1 MSNDIEKRLKGE
13 QVHKTGPRGEALFC
27 MTAVY
32 QFILAVTAA
41 AAFGDSWSGSSG
53 CTGGRAAAASWIA
66 PGCVVEAFPIAIAEA
81 FPICLAPGARTD
93 IMSAAAVAAAAS
105 AITAATA
112 VAAASAAATAV
123 AAASAAAAAAA
134 VAAASAAAAAAAVA
148 AASAAAAAVAAA
160 AATSTAASTVIAA
173 SASTVVATAT
183 ATSTIT
189 TIPSTSTNSKATHIL
204 YSPFLLVCTISYGTL
219 RQSVSDCL
227 NVFYCHPLFFSS

>member
-27 MTAVY
+27 MTNVY
-32 QFILAVTAA
+32 QFILAVAAA

-105 AITAATA
+105 AITAA
-112 VAAASAAATAV
+112 SAAAT
-123 AAASAAAAAAA
+123 
-134 VAAASAAAAAAAVA
+134 
-148 AASAAAAAVAAA
+148 AVAAA
-160 AATSTAASTVIAA
+160 AATSTATSTAATTVIAA
-173 SASTVVATAT
+173 AATTVV

-204 YSPFLLVCTISYGTL
+204 YSPFLLVCTISYGTR
-219 RQSVSDCL
+219 RQSVT
-227 NVFYCHPLFFSS
+227 VFLS

>member
-112 VAAASAAATAV
+112 VAAASAAAAATAV
-123 AAASAAAAAAA
+123 AAASAA
-134 VAAASAAAAAAAVA
+134 
-148 AASAAAAAVAAA
+148 AAAAAVAAA

>member
-27 MTAVY
+27 MTNVY
-32 QFILAVTAA
+32 QFILAVAAA

-105 AITAATA
+105 AITAA
-112 VAAASAAATAV
+112 SAAAT
-123 AAASAAAAAAA
+123 
-134 VAAASAAAAAAAVA
+134 
-148 AASAAAAAVAAA
+148 AVAAA
-160 AATSTAASTVIAA
+160 AATSTATSTAATTVIAA
-173 SASTVVATAT
+173 AATTVIAAAATTVV

>member
-66 PGCVVEAFPIAIAEA
+66 PGCVVEATVI
-81 FPICLAPGARTD
+81 
-93 IMSAAAVAAAAS
+93 AAAAS
-105 AITAATA
+105 AVTAAARAST
-112 VAAASAAATAV
+112 VAAAST
-123 AAASAAAAAAA
+123 
-134 VAAASAAAAAAAVA
+134 
-148 AASAAAAAVAAA
+148 
-160 AATSTAASTVIAA
+160 T
-173 SASTVVATAT
+173 TVVTAT

-189 TIPSTSTNSKATHIL
+189 TIPSTSTKSKATHIL

-227 NVFYCHPLFFSS
+227 NVFYCHPLFFFS

>member
-27 MTAVY
+27 MTNVY
-32 QFILAVTAA
+32 QFILAVAAA

-105 AITAATA
+105 AITAA
-112 VAAASAAATAV
+112 SAAAT
-123 AAASAAAAAAA
+123 
-134 VAAASAAAAAAAVA
+134 
-148 AASAAAAAVAAA
+148 AVAAA
-160 AATSTAASTVIAA
+160 AATSTATSTAATTVIAA
-173 SASTVVATAT
+173 AATTVV

-189 TIPSTSTNSKATHIL
+189 TSPSTSTNSKATHIL

>member
-27 MTAVY
+27 MTNVY
-32 QFILAVTAA
+32 QFILAVAAA

-112 VAAASAAATAV
+112 VAAASA
-123 AAASAAAAAAA
+123 S
-134 VAAASAAAAAAAVA
+134 AAAAAVA

-204 YSPFLLVCTISYGTL
+204 YSPFLLVCTISYGTP

-227 NVFYCHPLFFSS
+227 NVFYCHPLFFFS

>member
-105 AITAATA
+105 ALTAATA
-112 VAAASAAATAV
+112 VAAAAASSSAA
-123 AAASAAAAAAA
+123 S
-134 VAAASAAAAAAAVA
+134 SFI
-148 AASAAAAAVAAA
+148 S
-160 AATSTAASTVIAA
+160 A

-227 NVFYCHPLFFSS
+227 NVFYCHPLFFFS

>member
-32 QFILAVTAA
+32 QFILAVAAA

-112 VAAASAAATAV
+112 VAAAAAAAAATAV
-123 AAASAAAAAAA
+123 AAASAAASAAA
-134 VAAASAAAAAAAVA
+134 VAAASAAAT
-148 AASAAAAAVAAA
+148 AVAAA

>member
-32 QFILAVTAA
+32 QFILAVAAA

-112 VAAASAAATAV
+112 VAAASAAT
-123 AAASAAAAAAA
+123 SAAAT
-134 VAAASAAAAAAAVA
+134 
-148 AASAAAAAVAAA
+148 AVAAA

>member
-112 VAAASAAATAV
+112 VAAASAAA
-123 AAASAAAAAAA
+123 AAAA
-134 VAAASAAAAAAAVA
+134 VAAASAA
-148 AASAAAAAVAAA
+148 AAAAAVAAA

>member
-1 MSNDIEKRLKGE
+1 
-13 QVHKTGPRGEALFC
+13 

-32 QFILAVTAA
+32 QFILAVAAA

-105 AITAATA
+105 AITAAT
-112 VAAASAAATAV
+112 
-123 AAASAAAAAAA
+123 
-134 VAAASAAAAAAAVA
+134 
-148 AASAAAAAVAAA
+148 AVAAA

>member
-27 MTAVY
+27 MTNVY
-32 QFILAVTAA
+32 QFILAVAAA

-105 AITAATA
+105 AITAA
-112 VAAASAAATAV
+112 SAAAT
-123 AAASAAAAAAA
+123 
-134 VAAASAAAAAAAVA
+134 
-148 AASAAAAAVAAA
+148 AVAAA
-160 AATSTAASTVIAA
+160 AATSTA
-173 SASTVVATAT
+173 
-183 ATSTIT
+183 TSTRC
-189 TIPSTSTNSKATHIL
+189 
-204 YSPFLLVCTISYGTL
+204 V
-219 RQSVSDCL
+219 
-227 NVFYCHPLFFSS
+227 

>member
-27 MTAVY
+27 MTNVY
-32 QFILAVTAA
+32 QFILPVAAA

-105 AITAATA
+105 AITAA
-112 VAAASAAATAV
+112 SAAAT
-123 AAASAAAAAAA
+123 
-134 VAAASAAAAAAAVA
+134 
-148 AASAAAAAVAAA
+148 AVAAA
-160 AATSTAASTVIAA
+160 AATSTATSTAATTVIAA
-173 SASTVVATAT
+173 AATTVV

>member
-32 QFILAVTAA
+32 QFILAVAAA

-112 VAAASAAATAV
+112 VAAA
-123 AAASAAAAAAA
+123 AAAAAA
-134 VAAASAAAAAAAVA
+134 
-148 AASAAAAAVAAA
+148 
-160 AATSTAASTVIAA
+160 TATVIAA

-227 NVFYCHPLFFSS
+227 NVFYCHPLFFFS

>member
-27 MTAVY
+27 MTNVY
-32 QFILAVTAA
+32 QFILAVAAA

-105 AITAATA
+105 AITAASAAATA
-112 VAAASAAATAV
+112 VAAAASAITAASAAATAV
-123 AAASAAAAAAA
+123 AAA
-134 VAAASAAAAAAAVA
+134 
-148 AASAAAAAVAAA
+148 
-160 AATSTAASTVIAA
+160 AATSTATSTAATTVIAA
-173 SASTVVATAT
+173 AATTVV

>member
-27 MTAVY
+27 MTNVY
-32 QFILAVTAA
+32 QFILAVAAA

-105 AITAATA
+105 AITAA
-112 VAAASAAATAV
+112 SAAAT
-123 AAASAAAAAAA
+123 
-134 VAAASAAAAAAAVA
+134 
-148 AASAAAAAVAAA
+148 AVAAA
-160 AATSTAASTVIAA
+160 AATSTATSTAATTVIAA
-173 SASTVVATAT
+173 AATTVV

-204 YSPFLLVCTISYGTL
+204 YSPFLLVCTISYGTP

-227 NVFYCHPLFFSS
+227 NVFYCHPLFFFS

>member
-112 VAAASAAATAV
+112 VAAAAAAAAATAV
-123 AAASAAAAAAA
+123 AAASAAASAAA
-134 VAAASAAAAAAAVA
+134 VAAASAAAT
-148 AASAAAAAVAAA
+148 AVAAA

-204 YSPFLLVCTISYGTL
+204 YSPFLLVCTISYGTP

-227 NVFYCHPLFFSS
+227 NVFYCHPLFFFS

>member
-27 MTAVY
+27 VTAVY

-105 AITAATA
+105 AITAAT
-112 VAAASAAATAV
+112 
-123 AAASAAAAAAA
+123 
-134 VAAASAAAAAAAVA
+134 AVA

>member
-112 VAAASAAATAV
+112 VAAASAAA
-123 AAASAAAAAAA
+123 AAT
-134 VAAASAAAAAAAVA
+134 AVA

>member
-81 FPICLAPGARTD
+81 FPVCLASGACTD
-93 IMSAAAVAAAAS
+93 IM
-105 AITAATA
+105 TAATA
-112 VAAASAAATAV
+112 VVSSTTRATTAASAVTAAARASTV
-123 AAASAAAAAAA
+123 AAAS
-134 VAAASAAAAAAAVA
+134 
-148 AASAAAAAVAAA
+148 
-160 AATSTAASTVIAA
+160 TT
-173 SASTVVATAT
+173 TVVTAT

>member
-32 QFILAVTAA
+32 QFILAVAAA

-112 VAAASAAATAV
+112 VAAAAAAATAV
-123 AAASAAAAAAA
+123 AAASAAASAAA
-134 VAAASAAAAAAAVA
+134 VT
-148 AASAAAAAVAAA
+148 AA

>member
-27 MTAVY
+27 MTNVY
-32 QFILAVTAA
+32 QFILAVAAA

-53 CTGGRAAAASWIA
+53 CTGGRAAVASWIA

-105 AITAATA
+105 AITAA
-112 VAAASAAATAV
+112 SAAAT
-123 AAASAAAAAAA
+123 
-134 VAAASAAAAAAAVA
+134 
-148 AASAAAAAVAAA
+148 AVAAA
-160 AATSTAASTVIAA
+160 AATSTATSTAATTVIAA
-173 SASTVVATAT
+173 AATTVV

>member
-134 VAAASAAAAAAAVA
+134 VAAASAAAAA
-148 AASAAAAAVAAA
+148 VAAA

>member
-112 VAAASAAATAV
+112 VAAASAAA
-123 AAASAAAAAAA
+123 
-134 VAAASAAAAAAAVA
+134 
-148 AASAAAAAVAAA
+148 AAAAVAAA

>member
-13 QVHKTGPRGEALFC
+13 QVHKTGPRGEVLFC
-27 MTAVY
+27 MTNVY
-32 QFILAVTAA
+32 QFILAVAAA

-93 IMSAAAVAAAAS
+93 IMSAAAVAAAA
-105 AITAATA
+105 AT
-112 VAAASAAATAV
+112 ST
-123 AAASAAAAAAA
+123 
-134 VAAASAAAAAAAVA
+134 
-148 AASAAAAAVAAA
+148 
-160 AATSTAASTVIAA
+160 ATSTAATTVIAA
-173 SASTVVATAT
+173 AATTVV

-227 NVFYCHPLFFSS
+227 YVFYCHPLFFFS

>member
-13 QVHKTGPRGEALFC
+13 QVHKTGPRGEVLFC
-27 MTAVY
+27 MTNVY
-32 QFILAVTAA
+32 QFILAVAAA

-66 PGCVVEAFPIAIAEA
+66 PGCIVEAFPIAIAEA
-81 FPICLAPGARTD
+81 FPVCLASGACTD
-93 IMSAAAVAAAAS
+93 IMAAATAVTAASTATATVIAAAAS
-105 AITAATA
+105 AVTAAARAST
-112 VAAASAAATAV
+112 VAAAST
-123 AAASAAAAAAA
+123 
-134 VAAASAAAAAAAVA
+134 
-148 AASAAAAAVAAA
+148 
-160 AATSTAASTVIAA
+160 T
-173 SASTVVATAT
+173 TVVTAT

-227 NVFYCHPLFFSS
+227 NVFYCHPLFFFS

>member
-32 QFILAVTAA
+32 QFILAVAAA

-112 VAAASAAATAV
+112 VAAASAAAAATAV
-123 AAASAAAAAAA
+123 AAASAAASAAA
-134 VAAASAAAAAAAVA
+134 VAAASAAAT
-148 AASAAAAAVAAA
+148 AVAAA

>member
-93 IMSAAAVAAAAS
+93 IMSAAAVAAAA
-105 AITAATA
+105 
-112 VAAASAAATAV
+112 
-123 AAASAAAAAAA
+123 
-134 VAAASAAAAAAAVA
+134 
-148 AASAAAAAVAAA
+148 
-160 AATSTAASTVIAA
+160 ATSTAASTVIAA

>member
-32 QFILAVTAA
+32 QFILAVAAA

-112 VAAASAAATAV
+112 VAAAAAAATAV
-123 AAASAAAAAAA
+123 AAASAAA
-134 VAAASAAAAAAAVA
+134 VAAASAAAT
-148 AASAAAAAVAAA
+148 AVAAA

>member
-32 QFILAVTAA
+32 QFILAVAAA

-105 AITAATA
+105 AITAAT
-112 VAAASAAATAV
+112 
-123 AAASAAAAAAA
+123 
-134 VAAASAAAAAAAVA
+134 
-148 AASAAAAAVAAA
+148 AVAAA

>member
-27 MTAVY
+27 MTNVY
-32 QFILAVTAA
+32 QFILAVA
-41 AAFGDSWSGSSG
+41 AAFGDSWTRSSG
-53 CTGGRAAAASWIA
+53 CAGGRAAASRIA
-66 PGCVVEAFPIAIAEA
+66 PGCIVKALPIAIAEA

-105 AITAATA
+105 AITAA
-112 VAAASAAATAV
+112 SAAAT
-123 AAASAAAAAAA
+123 
-134 VAAASAAAAAAAVA
+134 
-148 AASAAAAAVAAA
+148 AVAAA
-160 AATSTAASTVIAA
+160 AATSTATSTAATTVIAA
-173 SASTVVATAT
+173 AATTVV

>member
-27 MTAVY
+27 MTNVY
-32 QFILAVTAA
+32 QFILAVAAA

-105 AITAATA
+105 AITAA
-112 VAAASAAATAV
+112 S
-123 AAASAAAAAAA
+123 
-134 VAAASAAAAAAAVA
+134 
-148 AASAAAAAVAAA
+148 AVAAA
-160 AATSTAASTVIAA
+160 AATSTATSTAATTVIAA
-173 SASTVVATAT
+173 AATTVV

-204 YSPFLLVCTISYGTL
+204 YSPFLLVCTISYGTP

>member
-32 QFILAVTAA
+32 QFILAVAAA

-112 VAAASAAATAV
+112 VAAAAAAAAATAV
-123 AAASAAAAAAA
+123 AAASAAAT
-134 VAAASAAAAAAAVA
+134 
-148 AASAAAAAVAAA
+148 AVAAA

>member
-93 IMSAAAVAAAAS
+93 IMSAAAVAAAA
-105 AITAATA
+105 
-112 VAAASAAATAV
+112 AASAAATAV

-134 VAAASAAAAAAAVA
+134 VAAASAA
-148 AASAAAAAVAAA
+148 AAAAAVAAA

>member
-27 MTAVY
+27 MTNVY
-32 QFILAVTAA
+32 QFILAVAAA

-105 AITAATA
+105 AITAA
-112 VAAASAAATAV
+112 SAAAT
-123 AAASAAAAAAA
+123 
-134 VAAASAAAAAAAVA
+134 
-148 AASAAAAAVAAA
+148 AVAAA
-160 AATSTAASTVIAA
+160 AATSTATSTAATTVIAA
-173 SASTVVATAT
+173 AATTVV